1 MCTRPRKMFP
11 IGLTASGK
19 TKYAIC
25 DYIVDHVEI
34 DSKGR
39 WRAFT
44 SQDRVSSYSVKV
56 VRDWIPGNCG
66 ECEECLLQRS
76 REWANRLIME
86 KSSAEHAYFITL
98 TYDNDHV
105 PLTYSGDP
113 DTGEVDLAA
122 PVQTLRKT
130 DLRNWF
136 KRLRKAF
143 VEIYGNPV
151 KYNTDDPSTWNDPR
165 RVRYFAC
172 GEYGTQTFRPHYH
185 VIMFSPEIP
194 DLRLYKRSWNN
205 DPYYNSDFI
214 NKTWSLAGKQL
225 GHAVVA
231 EVTWESCA
239 YVARYCLKKNTADKR
254 QLVSGF
260 GIEPEFQLQSTKPG
274 IAACYYLEHPD
285 CLNYDYIN
293 ISAGNKGVKFAP
305 PRYFWKLFERE
316 YGTDDP
322 RKEEK
327 QKRARARLEHTLDN
341 TTLSFE
347 EQMEVKARA
356 VHDRTT
362 KLIRRLDTDA

>member
-11 IGLTASGK
+11 VGLTASGK

-25 DYIVDHVEI
+25 DFVVDHVEI
-34 DSKGR
+34 DAKGK

-44 SQDRVSSYSVKV
+44 VPERVSSYTVKL
-56 VRDWIPGNCG
+56 VRDWIPGTCG
-66 ECEECLLQRS
+66 TCEECLLQRS
-76 REWANRLIME
+76 REWANRLMME
-86 KSSAEHAYFITL
+86 KDGAEHSYFITL
-98 TYDNDHV
+98 TYDEQNV
-105 PLTYSGDP
+105 PVTYSSDP
-113 DTGEVDLAA
+113 DSGEVYDLAA
-122 PVQTLRKT
+122 PVQTLEKRGLQK
-130 DLRNWF
+130 WF
-136 KRLRKAF
+136 KRLRKDFASL
-143 VEIYGNPV
+143 YGSPV
-151 KYNTDDPSTWNDPR
+151 PYRKNDPSTFHDPR

-172 GEYGTQTFRPHYH
+172 GEYGGQTFRPHYH
-185 VIMFSPEIP
+185 VILFSPEIP
-194 DLRLYKRSWNN
+194 DLRLYKQSWNK

-214 NKTWSLAGKQL
+214 SSSWGF

-254 QLVSGF
+254 ELIDRF

-274 IAACYYLEHPD
+274 IAANYYLEHPD

-293 ISAGNKGVKFAP
+293 LSAGNKGVKFAP

-316 YGTDDP
+316 HGVDDP

-341 TTLSFE
+341 TTLTFE

-362 KLIRRLDTDA
+362 KLIRSFDDA